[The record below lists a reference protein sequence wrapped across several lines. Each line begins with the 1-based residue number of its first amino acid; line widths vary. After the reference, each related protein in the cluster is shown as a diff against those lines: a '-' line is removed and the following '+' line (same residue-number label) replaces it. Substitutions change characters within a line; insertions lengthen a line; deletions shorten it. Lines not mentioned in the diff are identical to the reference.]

1 MIELTELLTL
11 AQLHADRLQ
20 EDIPLSATRQEHVRV
35 TARANEAAEIVNRL
49 RAQMQVRNVTGMKL
63 LD

>member
-1 MIELTELLTL
+1 MSALTELLIL

-20 EDIPLSATRQEHVRV
+20 EDIPLSSTRQEHVRV

-49 RAQMQVRNVTGMKL
+49 RAQTEVRNVTGMKFI
-63 LD
+63 D